1 MKLKDNELDKL
12 FACFDLQSDNRID
25 SHEFV
30 CALTLLSQCT
40 LYEKVGILFSL
51 YDFDHN
57 KTITKNELVIL
68 IKTTM
73 TALGAMS
80 LRGEY
85 SIIEAEKQA
94 ENLLNKYDT
103 NNDAS
108 ISLQEF

>member
-1 MKLKDNELDKL
+1 
-12 FACFDLQSDNRID
+12 
-25 SHEFV
+25 
-30 CALTLLSQCT
+30 
-40 LYEKVGILFSL
+40 
-51 YDFDHN
+51 
-57 KTITKNELVIL
+57 
-68 IKTTM
+68 M

-108 ISLQEF
+108 ISLSEFQSFVSRDQDILKMLLSYGLISLEDLR

>member
-1 MKLKDNELDKL
+1 
-12 FACFDLQSDNRID
+12 
-25 SHEFV
+25 
-30 CALTLLSQCT
+30 
-40 LYEKVGILFSL
+40 
-51 YDFDHN
+51 
-57 KTITKNELVIL
+57 
-68 IKTTM
+68 M

-108 ISLQEF
+108 ISL